1 MCIRDRLLRKAIDDG
16 IKFVTQG
23 AGTNHALNIIK
34 QIDKWNSR
42 NPGKEVVYL
51 NHSAVTTSLTN
62 ELCSFYHFRF
72 DANVDMKVAGLISH
86 MAEDKEINSEE
97 TSETK
102 SEEPEV
108 ELPVVPLFGKWNLTE
123 VDVEDKTLEHHINLN
138 AFQVPHTGG
147 RHSKKRFGKRNL
159 TVIERIINN
168 LMRSEKYTGKK
179 AQAYSVLKNSFELIH
194 EKKKDNPAQHMVK
207 ALENSAQRAEVVS
220 LRYGGIRVYSG
231 VDVSPTRRIDTAIR
245 NLCIGALSSSKKQRS
260 IEKSL
265 AREIMLASEANPD
278 SYAIGKKEEVEPLH
292 PMTYDEA
299 AVGSVNLQPNEDK
312 NVLNDVGT
320 ITIPQTPEVSEE
332 ECEACNI

>member
-1 MCIRDRLLRKAIDDG
+1 
-16 IKFVTQG
+16 
-23 AGTNHALNIIK
+23 
-34 QIDKWNSR
+34 
-42 NPGKEVVYL
+42 
-51 NHSAVTTSLTN
+51 
-62 ELCSFYHFRF
+62 
-72 DANVDMKVAGLISH
+72 
-86 MAEDKEINSEE
+86 MAEDKEINNEE
-97 TSETK
+97 ASETK

-108 ELPVVPLFGKWNLTE
+108 ELPVVPLFGKWDLTE

-207 ALENSAQRAEVVS
+207 ALENSAPRAEVVS

-260 IEKSL
+260 IEKAL
-265 AREIMLASEANPD
+265 AKEIMLASEANPD
-278 SYAIGKKEEVEPLH
+278 SYAISKKEEVERQA
-292 PMTYDEA
+292 EA
-299 AVGSVNLQPNEDK
+299 AHN
-312 NVLNDVGT
+312 
-320 ITIPQTPEVSEE
+320 
-332 ECEACNI
+332 